1 AGFPS
6 LMGMGG
12 LGAIGGIGA
21 TVMGARNLI
30 DAGLGKPFGLGEPT
44 TKAQGFAGLAQAG
57 SREAY
62 STILRTRYGGE
73 KDPVAENT
81 RKVMN
86 ELVGLRKDFKQGFKI
101 KEGMPTSPELI
112 EI

>member
-1 AGFPS
+1 TGFPS

-44 TKAQGFAGLAQAG
+44 TKAQGFAGLALGG

-62 STILRTRYGGE
+62 STILRSKYGGD
-73 KDPVAENT
+73 KDTLAVNT
-81 RKVMN
+81 KKAADQ
-86 ELVGLRKDFKQGFKI
+86 LVELRKDFKQGFKI
-101 KEGMPTSPELI
+101 REGMPTSPKLI